1 VETLYEKLPD
11 FRRAYDVD
19 GMSVPEFIEFGATRK
34 TLRQFLAA
42 NAELEA
48 LVRDVML
55 PAP

>member
-1 VETLYEKLPD
+1 
-11 FRRAYDVD
+11 
-19 GMSVPEFIEFGATRK
+19 MSVPEFIEFGATRK